1 LERLQRIKELLNP
14 SRYRRASAGTL
25 FAVSDVTG
33 GSPRERDAQPA
44 EKKSRSSGKQGGRKS
59 DDYLAQLAEEMGD
72 PSEPV
77 NPRPQPPETRWV
89 SLENGLRTDGE
100 LEDRAADIPGD
111 VLKGNVIRLNEDFR
125 GFRDLFEY
133 FVREISAE
141 GDDHLV
147 QRVNEVVKEWVETQA
162 LEIVTAVRALEGTSF
177 WTPDELELALS
188 PEALTTG
195 LMGRYFVIERVRRV
209 LGSEFG
215 KLRTKSEAA

>member
-1 LERLQRIKELLNP
+1 MKSPN
-14 SRYRRASAGTL
+14 S
-25 FAVSDVTG
+25 
-33 GSPRERDAQPA
+33 SPRSSQISCGNVGPKAFFLAPGRSA
-44 EKKSRSSGKQGGRKS
+44 ESKNPNTDVRGQVAAG
-59 DDYLAQLAEEMGD
+59 DYLAQLAEEMGD
-72 PSEPV
+72 PAEPV
-77 NPRPQPPETRWV
+77 NPRALPPETRWV

-111 VLKGNVIRLNEDFR
+111 VLKGNVIRLNENFR
-125 GFRDLFEY
+125 GFRDLFDY
-133 FVREISAE
+133 FVREVNAE

-147 QRVNEVVKEWVETQA
+147 VRVHEVVKEWVETQA

-177 WTPDELELALS
+177 WMPEDLEAALS

-215 KLRTKSEAA
+215 KHRPKAEAYT